1 MRLASAAILLLALGA
16 SGALGQDGKGFDK
29 VDQKRVDAAIERGVQ
44 FLKSPAALSH
54 GAHRGIDQSNEL
66 ILYTLFKAGVL
77 PTDPVFERY
86 MLVVEGL
93 PLKHTYSVALQ
104 AMLLEEL
111 DRVKYQPRILQC
123 AQFLVDNQYANGQ
136 WSYGEPSPAVKDTPA
151 TPTTGGQRGSVAS
164 GGGQAKDL
172 RATAPDPKKKP
183 EVAKKIPVR
192 QTRVLPGGGDNS
204 NSQYAALGLRACW
217 DAGIQIPENVLTKA
231 KGWWVTSQHNPAE
244 EAKKGNVPAP
254 APAGVATGPGGG
266 EMIPVNAP
274 PRGWC
279 YQDAY
284 NVCKGGPA
292 YAAMTA
298 GATGAVVIYD
308 YMLGKDWHKDATV
321 QSGMAWFAKNWSVT
335 QDIGPSEV
343 EGGAPE
349 AYLYYYLYA
358 VERLGMLYDTG
369 SIGDHPWYPEGA
381 EFLLKIQ
388 KADGSWEGTKREK
401 KPTWDTCFA
410 ILFLKRA
417 TRRLDV
423 ATGGKQ

>member
-1 MRLASAAILLLALGA
+1 MTRVACAIAVFL
-16 SGALGQDGKGFDK
+16 SGAGFAAGQDAKGFDK

-44 FLKSPAALSH
+44 YLKSPAAVPHPS
-54 GAHRGIDQSNEL
+54 HRGIEHSNEL
-66 ILYTLFKAGVL
+66 VLYTLFKAGVP
-77 PTDPVFERY
+77 PTDPAFDRL
-86 MLVVEGL
+86 MLVVENG
-93 PLKHTYSVALQ
+93 PLRHTYSVALQ

-111 DRVKYQPRILQC
+111 DRVKYQPRLVQC
-123 AQFLVDNQYANGQ
+123 AQFLVDNQCSNGQ
-136 WSYGEPSPAVKDTPA
+136 WTYGEPTPAVKDV
-151 TPTTGGQRGSVAS
+151 PTAGPGAPSTAS
-164 GGGQAKDL
+164 GGGKVKDL
-172 RATAPDPKKKP
+172 RDTAPDPKKKP
-183 EVAKKIPVR
+183 AVAKKIPVR
-192 QTRVLPGGGDNS
+192 QTRVIQGGGDNS

-217 DAGIQIPENVLTKA
+217 DAGIQIPDSVITKA
-231 KGWWVTSQHNPAE
+231 RNWWVSSQHAPQGADARKPA
-244 EAKKGNVPAP
+244 AAP
-254 APAGVATGPGGG
+254 AVATGPGGEVASG
-266 EMIPVNAP
+266 P

-284 NVCKGGPA
+284 GVCKGGPA

-308 YMLGKDWHKDATV
+308 FMLGKDWRKDATV
-321 QSGMAWFAKNWSVT
+321 ASGMAWFVKNWSVT

-358 VERLGMLYDTG
+358 LERLGMLYDTG
-369 SIGDHPWYPEGA
+369 TIGEHPWYPEGA

-388 KADGSWEGTKREK
+388 KPDGSWEGLKPEK

-417 TRRLDV
+417 TRPLV
-423 ATGGKQ
+423 ATGSAGQKK